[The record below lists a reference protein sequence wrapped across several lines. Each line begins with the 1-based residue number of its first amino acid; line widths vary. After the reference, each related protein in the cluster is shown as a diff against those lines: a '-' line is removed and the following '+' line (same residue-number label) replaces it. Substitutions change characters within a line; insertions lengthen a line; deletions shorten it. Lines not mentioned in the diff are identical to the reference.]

1 MGLGEQLRSAI
12 ERMRNSSSIDRGTVK
27 EAVKDLQRALIS
39 ADVEISLVLQVSRHI
54 EEEAFKDLPTGV
66 NRREHVIK
74 VTYDALAEAMG
85 GTPKIPNKPKKIMLV
100 GLFGSGKTT
109 SAGKIARWYAKRGM
123 KVGMIAADTY
133 RPAAYEQLEQVSK
146 AAKVGF
152 FGIKDEKDAAKVVG
166 QALQNM
172 KGFDLLIC
180 DSAGRSALDDGLVEE
195 VKAIDAAFSGDEK
208 WLVVGADIGQTAKKQ
223 AKAFHDAIGVNG
235 IVITK
240 MDGSAKG
247 GGALAACHATNAPVY
262 FIGVGEKIDD
272 LQEFDAQRYLSRI
285 MGYGDISGL
294 LEKIKEAQEEEM
306 IDAEEMMAGDF
317 TIETFY
323 KQLKAARKIGPLNK
337 IADMMGL
344 GAQMP
349 KEMLEVGEE
358 KLGGFKV
365 IIDSMTVE
373 ERRNPE
379 LLNRS
384 RIARISKGAGKSQ
397 ENVRELIRQ
406 HRTMAKMFKQ
416 LKGLDEKKLQKGGI
430 QGLLGKM
437 RGAGKKKKLR
447 LR

>member
-1 MGLGEQLRSAI
+1 
-12 ERMRNSSSIDRGTVK
+12 
-27 EAVKDLQRALIS
+27 
-39 ADVEISLVLQVSRHI
+39 
-54 EEEAFKDLPTGV
+54 
-66 NRREHVIK
+66 
-74 VTYDALAEAMG
+74 MG
-85 GTPKIPNKPKKIMLV
+85 GTPDIPNKPKKIMLV

-146 AAKVGF
+146 AAKVWF

-323 KQLKAARKIGPLNK
+323 KQLKAARKIGP
-337 IADMMGL
+337 
-344 GAQMP
+344 
-349 KEMLEVGEE
+349 
-358 KLGGFKV
+358 
-365 IIDSMTVE
+365 
-373 ERRNPE
+373 
-379 LLNRS
+379 
-384 RIARISKGAGKSQ
+384 
-397 ENVRELIRQ
+397 
-406 HRTMAKMFKQ
+406 
-416 LKGLDEKKLQKGGI
+416 
-430 QGLLGKM
+430 
-437 RGAGKKKKLR
+437 
-447 LR
+447 